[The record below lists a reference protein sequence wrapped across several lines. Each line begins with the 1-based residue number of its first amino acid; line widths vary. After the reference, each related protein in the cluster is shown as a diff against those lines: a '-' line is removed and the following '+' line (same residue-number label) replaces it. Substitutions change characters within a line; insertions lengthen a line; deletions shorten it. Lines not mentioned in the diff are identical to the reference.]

1 MPEQEPQKAVLVIT
15 EDGSELRAIASV
27 LGRAGVHVL
36 AAGFGA
42 AAVQRS
48 ATRHDAIDLAI
59 IDMPKTRGADPETLQ
74 ALHDSWP
81 GVRMLFLF
89 SAEGEPAETGPAGH
103 VRKYLRKP
111 VRRAYLLGTVLKVL
125 DAPSTFAA

>member
-1 MPEQEPQKAVLVIT
+1 MRTHESQKAVLVVSD
-15 EDGSELRAIASV
+15 DGSEQKVIASI
-27 LGRAGVHVL
+27 LEKAGVHVL
-36 AAGFGA
+36 ATGFGA

-59 IDMPKTRGADPETLQ
+59 IDMPKTRTADPETLQ

-81 GVRMLFLF
+81 GVRMLFL
-89 SAEGEPAETGPAGH
+89 SPAEGEPGEIGPSGH
-103 VRKYLRKP
+103 IRRYLRKP
-111 VRRAYLLGTVLKVL
+111 VRRARLLGTVLKVL